1 MSKPQVKDHNS
12 ETGEEI
18 TRDMTDAE
26 LADYEAFQ
34 AAALQAIKDAKEA
47 AKKREALLERLGITE
62 DEAKLLLG

>member
-18 TRDMTDAE
+18 VRDMTDAE